1 METEPA
7 DSFVCKHHDNIYI
20 PWTPHANTNAIS
32 VSHGN
37 SRGQYLYPIRTPWE
51 HHANSYTRWE
61 PMGTPWEPHGN
72 PMGNPWETQILQQNT
87 MGKYDV
93 PMETHGWSP
102 TIYLRKC
109 YQSMLTQQ

>member
-1 METEPA
+1 MHKCTNKLTYSIETEPA

-37 SRGQYLYPIRTPWE
+37 SIGQYLYAIRTPWE

-61 PMGTPWEPHGN
+61 PMGTPWEPHGK
-72 PMGNPWETQILQQNT
+72 PMGNPDFTAKYH
-87 MGKYDV
+87 GKV
-93 PMETHGWSP
+93 
-102 TIYLRKC
+102 
-109 YQSMLTQQ
+109 